1 MHYLTEQQIKRVLEA
16 SKDSSYYYLAIWT
29 GMRRSELLGLRWG
42 DIQNLTV
49 RVNQVAHQ
57 LEGGEMVYTE
67 PETASSKRTQDI
79 HPRAALMLQEYKQWK
94 ESLRITCNN
103 SDIVFSDPDGT
114 EFRPNTLT
122 RNFF

>member
-67 PETASSKRTQDI
+67 PKTASNKRTQDI